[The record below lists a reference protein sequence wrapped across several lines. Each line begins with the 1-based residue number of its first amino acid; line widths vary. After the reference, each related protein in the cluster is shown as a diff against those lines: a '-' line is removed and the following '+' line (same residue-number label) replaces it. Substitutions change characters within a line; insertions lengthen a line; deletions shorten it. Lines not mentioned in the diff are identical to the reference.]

1 LLDGKECNLGFFT
14 DITERRRVED
24 ALRKNDEELKKRVKE
39 LEEFYDMAV
48 GRELRMRE
56 LKEELESLKD
66 ELSRYKK
73 VGGVQDD

>member
-1 LLDGKECNLGFFT
+1 MLDGKECNLGFFT